1 MLVISR
7 KVGQV
12 FTVGENVVVY
22 FLGYGNGR
30 ASIGVEA
37 PREVPILRDD
47 IKVAMAAG
55 VPLHAIE
62 DALDSRENQEPTPEA
77 TEECRCLRAT
87 IEVHLE
93 TIRGL
98 IEEHD
103 RLEIM
108 VRERE
113 WIIESYREKFDAM
126 VEKIDELTPECGQC
140 DDCVAVCPACSGSG
154 GLLSACCTCGGS
166 GTVKC
171 SGCGE
176 DGEA

>member
-77 TEECRCLRAT
+77 TEECNPRSDRGTRSARNHGARAR
-87 IEVHLE
+87 VDH
-93 TIRGL
+93 
-98 IEEHD
+98 
-103 RLEIM
+103 
-108 VRERE
+108 
-113 WIIESYREKFDAM
+113 
-126 VEKIDELTPECGQC
+126 
-140 DDCVAVCPACSGSG
+140 
-154 GLLSACCTCGGS
+154 
-166 GTVKC
+166 
-171 SGCGE
+171 
-176 DGEA
+176 